1 MKLSRLLLAGFVVSV
16 LSLVFACSKQGE
28 GERCD
33 RRATNSGN
41 EDCQSG
47 LVCTARENLN
57 GTIIAP
63 GESTDEGRCCPADR
77 TLAVERICQQAT
89 GGIGSDSGIPTNVG
103 NDAGDAADAAE
114 TSDDASDS
122 NVPDTAV
129 ADAND
134 AG

>member
-1 MKLSRLLLAGFVVSV
+1 MKLSRLILAGFVLSA
-16 LSLVFACSKQGE
+16 LSLALACSKQGE

-47 LVCTARENLN
+47 LVCTPRENLN

-77 TLAVERICQQAT
+77 TQSVERICQQAT

-103 NDAGDAADAAE
+103 ADGGTDASDAGED
-114 TSDDASDS
+114 SSDS

-129 ADAND
+129 ADADD